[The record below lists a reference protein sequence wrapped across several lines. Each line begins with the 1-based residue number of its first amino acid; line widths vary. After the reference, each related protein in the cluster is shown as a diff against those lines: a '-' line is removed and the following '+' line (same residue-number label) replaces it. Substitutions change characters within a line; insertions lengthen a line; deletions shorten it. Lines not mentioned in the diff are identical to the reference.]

1 MNGKRGVKRWK
12 RGVDEWIR
20 KGRIAGGEW
29 IENEGWMDGKE
40 KEGLQEVNELKKR
53 GEWKHY
59 IVPWVYR

>member
-1 MNGKRGVKRWK
+1 MNWK
-12 RGVDEWIR
+12 RGMDGWKR

-40 KEGLQEVNELKKR
+40 KEGLLEVNELKKR

-59 IVPWVYR
+59 IVPPVYR